1 MNNYEQS
8 EFFFPWK
15 YARVTCYDMHIQS
28 GTSDAL
34 GMDIFINEVDEWL
47 QMKNA

>member
-1 MNNYEQS
+1 
-8 EFFFPWK
+8 
-15 YARVTCYDMHIQS
+15 MHIQS

-34 GMDIFINEVDEWL
+34 AIDIFTNEVDEWL